1 MKITSTKTS
10 KILIISLI
18 ALIFSN
24 VFIFFLI
31 VPSRGQSTD
40 QKNILVISKGND
52 TFFRQSLQIDAENF
66 NISFISATSPSISI
80 GSWIDCIIIFDSIL
94 LNDTQNDL
102 SDFIYGG
109 GSAIVIMGQEL
120 YNNASLLEK
129 LNFID
134 NSLYEASKS
143 LNSESMLFVINDVTH
158 PISKNIDWNSAPD
171 IKVAN
176 MTILPES
183 SLNDTVEQ
191 IIDVYPVSKNLDI
204 ENNRQPT
211 LLEKQFGAGNIILFT
226 AWLEEGA
233 NLDFKVWPYFNY
245 LLYAFIFESLQMT
258 FQTYPIWPYSPV
270 PHLKEQIIIGIIITI
285 LAILAITLFV
295 ITKRKSRTQMDQAT
309 IKALERQA
317 EEEQRRLAEEAKKME
332 KVVEEKVDL
341 KDEWE
346 AIGVHRQL
354 GGFLFT
360 LFLSL
365 FLVLPQLLVSNFIM
379 PQIIQPYPQAAGW
392 YNYAYNFFQIVWILF
407 DFGTSFALAKYFSEH
422 RVKNPE
428 KAIHYIQI
436 YVWWQIFTGIIQVT
450 IIGFIGSIIFPHT
463 ALAHMSW
470 IFVVYSFIQ
479 YPGIFLVFMYT
490 FQGLQRSDL
499 HLISYVAWEVAW
511 LLIGQVIFCYLGRMW
526 GAANPVIGEALGA
539 GIGYAIARCFD
550 FWVTFIMT
558 FIMFK
563 RLGFSPKTCFRI
575 DFTQNEFKE
584 SMRYG
589 SRLAVGEGFVQIG
602 WFLQVIITSTFV
614 ANYSNNLGWFNLAW
628 TLGMIVQIVTL
639 YGQSLLG
646 AFSESSAHNKK
657 TLTKLYVY
665 QAFRWGNYFAYFL
678 ISVLFAVGA
687 KFLVGAAG
695 EEYGRPAVQ
704 FLVPLLIFHT
714 GGIYSWLV
722 DAVFEGTG
730 RTGYAMLVWI
740 IEQVT
745 RALLMFLFVLIF
757 RDMVSVILAYVP
769 AVFTKDFVAWFIVR
783 KKIIKYR
790 LHIFKSFITPAIS
803 AIINFIVLYIFGEI
817 IWGLPLGDKILNTA
831 IIFLIGIFAFIYFYA
846 FLDAFFGGYDD
857 NTLKEFE
864 RASDLVQTRVIRIF
878 PKGLKKVT
886 KLGARLSPFHNKFK
900 IAMYEEAMKEAYDLT
915 LEKRVL
921 RI

>member
-1 MKITSTKTS
+1 
-10 KILIISLI
+10 
-18 ALIFSN
+18 
-24 VFIFFLI
+24 
-31 VPSRGQSTD
+31 
-40 QKNILVISKGND
+40 
-52 TFFRQSLQIDAENF
+52 
-66 NISFISATSPSISI
+66 
-80 GSWIDCIIIFDSIL
+80 
-94 LNDTQNDL
+94 
-102 SDFIYGG
+102 
-109 GSAIVIMGQEL
+109 
-120 YNNASLLEK
+120 
-129 LNFID
+129 
-134 NSLYEASKS
+134 
-143 LNSESMLFVINDVTH
+143 
-158 PISKNIDWNSAPD
+158 
-171 IKVAN
+171 
-176 MTILPES
+176 
-183 SLNDTVEQ
+183 
-191 IIDVYPVSKNLDI
+191 
-204 ENNRQPT
+204 
-211 LLEKQFGAGNIILFT
+211 
-226 AWLEEGA
+226 
-233 NLDFKVWPYFNY
+233 VWPYFNY
-245 LLYAFIFESLQMT
+245 LLYAFIFESMQMS
-258 FQTYPIWPYSPV
+258 FQSYPIWPYSPV
-270 PHLKEQIIIGIIITI
+270 PHLTEQIFIGIIILILTI
-285 LAILAITLFV
+285 LAISLYI
-295 ITKRKSRTQMDQAT
+295 ITKKKSRTQMDQAT
-309 IKALERQA
+309 IEALERQA
-317 EEEQRRLAEEAKKME
+317 EEEQERVMKEAKKLE
-332 KVVEEKVDL
+332 KIVEEKVDL
-341 KDEWE
+341 EDEWE

-360 LFLSL
+360 FFLSL

-450 IIGFIGSIIFPHT
+450 IIGFLGSIIFPYT
-463 ALAHMSW
+463 PLAHMSW

-511 LLIGQVIFCYLGRMW
+511 LLIGQVIFCYIGRIW
-526 GAANPVIGEALGA
+526 GATNPIIGEALGA

-550 FWVTFIMT
+550 YWITFIMT

-563 RLGFSPKTCFRI
+563 KLGFSPKTCFRI
-575 DFTQNEFKE
+575 DFSREEFKE

-589 SRLAVGEGFVQIG
+589 SRLAVGEGFVQVG
-602 WFLQVIITSTFV
+602 WFLQVIITSAFV

-628 TLGMIVQIVTL
+628 TLGQIVQIVTL

-704 FLVPLLIFHT
+704 FLIPLLIFHT

-745 RALLMFLFVLIF
+745 RALLMFLFVIIF

-769 AVFTKDFVAWFIVR
+769 AVFAKDFVGWLIVR
-783 KKIIKYR
+783 KRIVKYQI
-790 LHIFKSFITPAIS
+790 HVFKSFITPAIS
-803 AIINFIVLYIFGEI
+803 AVLNFIVLFIFGEI
-817 IWGLPLGDKILNTA
+817 IWIIPLGDKILNTA
-831 IIFLIGIFAFIYFYA
+831 IIFLIGIFVFVYFYA
-846 FLDAFFGGYDD
+846 FCDSFFGGYDS
-857 NTLKEFE
+857 NTLKELE
-864 RASDLVQTRVIRIF
+864 RAADMVQTRFIRIF
-878 PKGLKKVT
+878 PRGLKKVAR
-886 KLGARLSPFHNKFK
+886 LGSRLSPFHNKFK
-900 IAMYEEAMKEAYDLT
+900 ITMYEEAMKEAYDLT
-915 LEKRVL
+915 LEKKVL
-921 RI
+921 KI